1 MTYEPVL
8 VRWRDIT
15 VSTGWIEQDALDSFV
30 MDSEESIVHQVGFL
44 YEEDED
50 QIVLLNSF
58 FSGKDLLG
66 DVTKIPKGCVIQI
79 IKLPI

>member
-1 MTYEPVL
+1 MTFQPVL

-30 MDSEESIVHQVGFL
+30 MDAEEAIVTQVGFL
-44 YEEDED
+44 YEEDEE

-58 FSGKDLLG
+58 FHGKDLLG
-66 DVTKIPKGCVIQI
+66 DVTKIPKGCVIQVV
-79 IKLPI
+79 KMNY